1 MSLYYDKFDL
11 VNLMLDINDIC
22 YNNVLYDSL
31 VFYLFFIGLLANIA
45 VSHSTVPVASN
56 LSLLLHTMKQ
66 YHCSKSILN
75 N

>member
-11 VNLMLDINDIC
+11 VNLMLDINKIC

-45 VSHSTVPVASN
+45 VS
-56 LSLLLHTMKQ
+56 Q
-66 YHCSKSILN
+66 YQ
-75 N
+75 